1 MRKPFSACVAFAA
14 MLAAEGALAQAMV
27 IPKEPP
33 PPPPRGAGQ
42 EDSRAPRVRM
52 VWVPGYYM
60 WHRGRYFWVPGRC
73 VVPPRR
79 GAIWIPPKWNRD
91 RGGYAFVEGR
101 WR

>member
-1 MRKPFSACVAFAA
+1 MRNLFSATVVFVAT
-14 MLAAEGALAQAMV
+14 LAAEGKLAQAMV

-42 EDSRAPRVRM
+42 EDSRAPRVGM
-52 VWVPGYYM
+52 VGVPGYYT
-60 WHRGRYFWVPGRC
+60 WLRGKYLWAPGRW

-79 GAIWIPPKWNRD
+79 GAIWIPPKWNRH